1 MVSRIEIT
9 WKVDSLE
16 KMTPLV
22 RSPSLNID
30 VGLVISVILGAQVF
44 SIANYQLEGIIK
56 IEDGTIIIS
65 GNKIKQIENK
75 SILFPIS
82 FYESVTCGYFS

>member
-1 MVSRIEIT
+1 MKVEIS
-9 WKVDSLE
+9 WKVNNLE
-16 KMTPLV
+16 RMTPLV
-22 RSPSLNID
+22 RSPNFNID

-65 GNKIKQIENK
+65 DNKVKQIENK